1 MIEKIK
7 AYVRSH
13 QMLVQSDMVIAGV
26 SGGADS
32 VCLFFVLL
40 ELKKEIG
47 FQMAAV
53 HVHHGLRGKD
63 ADADEAFVRG
73 LCETHSIP
81 CRSYYYDVESEAGK
95 RKRSIEE
102 AGREVRREAFA
113 DASAVFG
120 GTKIALAHH
129 QDDNAETMLLNLARG
144 TRLAGAGGI
153 RPVAGQ
159 VVRPLLCLR
168 RKEIEDWLLSHDM
181 TWRTDRSNYEDHY
194 ARNRIRRHVIPYLEK
209 EINTAAVAHMN
220 ETAAYLLAVQD
231 YLDQVAGEAMRTAV
245 VKSMVCGRP
254 EYLLREE
261 ELNRLPEVVRTR
273 AIYLCLVDAAGQSR
287 DLGDVHVRLTAG
299 LFDRQ
304 SGKEVDLPYQLK
316 AVRRYDGI
324 RIIHTGSRDNARTG
338 EKMEENGQRAVYSL
352 APGAKIHAG
361 SLSIE
366 AKLLEN
372 RAPDRRKPPENI
384 YTKWFDYDIIKD
396 TVMVRTRR
404 PGDYLTIDDSG
415 SRQKLKALFI
425 NEKIPQ
431 EKRDKIWLVAD
442 GQQILWVIGYRM
454 GHTARITDR
463 TKTILEITID
473 GGEEDGR
480 NSQGIIF

>member
-7 AYVRSH
+7 AYVKSH

-40 ELKKEIG
+40 ELEKEIG
-47 FQMAAV
+47 FRMAVV
-53 HVHHGLRGKD
+53 HVHHGLRGGD
-63 ADADEAFVRG
+63 ADTDEAFVRG
-73 LCETHSIP
+73 LCETFTVP
-81 CRSYYYDVESEAGK
+81 YRPYYYDVASEAGK
-95 RKRSIEE
+95 RKQSIEE

-113 DASAVFG
+113 DAAGVLG

-144 TRLAGAGGI
+144 TRLTGAGGI

-168 RKEIEDWLLSHDM
+168 RKEIEDWLLRRNIA
-181 TWRTDRSNYEDHY
+181 WRTDQSNYEDHY
-194 ARNRIRRHVIPYLEK
+194 ARNRIRRHVIPYLEN
-209 EINTAAVAHMN
+209 EINTAAVIHMN
-220 ETAAYLLAVQD
+220 ETAAYLQNVQE
-231 YLDQVAGEAMRTAV
+231 YLDDSAREAMKTAV
-245 VKSMVCGRP
+245 VKRADCCGT
-254 EYLLREE
+254 EYVLREK
-261 ELNRLPEVVRTR
+261 ELNGLAEVIRTR
-273 AIYLCLVDAAGQSR
+273 VIYLCLLEAAGQSR
-287 DLGDVHVRLTAG
+287 DLGEIHVRMTAE
-299 LFDRQ
+299 LLKKQ
-304 SGKEVDLPYQLK
+304 SGKEADLPYGLK
-316 AVRRYDGI
+316 AVRCYEGV
-324 RIIHTGSRDNARTG
+324 RIQQAVRVPSGSAVK
-338 EKMEENGQRAVYSL
+338 KMEENGPGGVYSL
-352 APGAKIHAG
+352 VPGAKIHAG
-361 SLSIE
+361 EISVE

-372 RAPDRRKPPENI
+372 RASDRRKPPENI

-415 SRQKLKALFI
+415 SRQKLKAFFI

-431 EKRDKIWLVAD
+431 EKRDQIWLVAA

-473 GGEEDGR
+473 GGEEDVR
-480 NSQGIIF
+480 NS